1 MCNLNETNDMTRLH
15 RGRISKSQSNI
26 QLLRELS
33 TKKRSQSFFSASTFP
48 WEQKLWNHKIL
59 GKCWNQHPEDKNMHN
74 SVQLP
79 HPSEESV
86 YMVSSCFQRS
96 RERVL
101 WTWNKKFHTAC
112 KFLACVLPSC
122 TQWRQADDRWW
133 PNGLLAGC
141 ILIQLTHVTSTLFR
155 DIQIHSVKQ
164 TSHPPKGAFPSKEV
178 VFHYHQFL
186 GAMLFVSGR
195 LPIII
200 LEEALA
206 LAESWENFIRLL
218 AETWSVV
225 SPESP
230 GFDSIKPW
238 TNLHHDC
245 WKVKLCFLTD
255 LWYTEMLRILPI
267 VLCDKRLEGAWEA
280 SSR

>member
-164 TSHPPKGAFPSKEV
+164 TSHPPKRGLPKQRSSLPLPSVFRCYVVRFREV
-178 VFHYHQFL
+178 ANHHPRRSPSLSWKLRKLHSTLGWNLECCLPWVSWLWFHQTLNQFTPWL
-186 GAMLFVSGR
+186 LKSEVMLFD
-195 LPIII
+195 
-200 LEEALA
+200 
-206 LAESWENFIRLL
+206 
-218 AETWSVV
+218 WSLIYRNAAHFANCPV
-225 SPESP
+225 
-230 GFDSIKPW
+230 W
-238 TNLHHDC
+238 QT
-245 WKVKLCFLTD
+245 
-255 LWYTEMLRILPI
+255 
-267 VLCDKRLEGAWEA
+267 
-280 SSR
+280 SRRCMRGL